1 METCVYTISNDSFKG
16 DPTMSIIKQI
26 LTDFYYCT
34 NIPIRF
40 LDDNLKQVDS
50 MGHIVSDIPKFEIDD
65 LKPNSIRETITDDF
79 RHYIVLPFNETSH
92 QTGYFLIGA
101 YQSVNEKN
109 NDLPYKPSHLTPY
122 FEKLFISIIK
132 KNIASIAHS
141 NPHISKGIKY
151 IHDNYNQPI
160 NLHMLC
166 DYLNL
171 NTCYFCVLFKNE
183 TNMTFS
189 QYLNK
194 IRINESK
201 VLLETTN
208 DSIIDISLAVGFNN
222 HNHFSATFKKFTG
235 ITPTN
240 YRNQLKK

>member
-1 METCVYTISNDSFKG
+1 
-16 DPTMSIIKQI
+16 MSIIKQI

-34 NIPIRF
+34 HIPIQF
-40 LDDNLKQVDS
+40 LDDHLKQVDF
-50 MGHIVSDIPKFEIDD
+50 MGHTATITPTFKTED
-65 LKPNSIRETITDDF
+65 LKQGATTAITTDDSS
-79 RHYIVLPFNETSH
+79 HYIILPFNETLH
-92 QTGYFLIGA
+92 QMGYFLIGA
-101 YQSVNEKN
+101 YQSVNEE
-109 NDLPYKPSHLTPY
+109 DDEIPYKPSHLTPY
-122 FEKLFISIIK
+122 FENLLISIIK
-132 KNIASIAHS
+132 KNIASTAQS
-141 NPHISKGIKY
+141 NPHIAKGIEY
-151 IHDNYNQPI
+151 IHKKYSQPI

-171 NTCYFCVLFKNE
+171 NTCYFCVLFKNQ

-201 VLLETTN
+201 ILLETTN

-222 HNHFSATFKKFTG
+222 HNHFSATFKKLTG
-235 ITPTN
+235 MTPTV

>member
-1 METCVYTISNDSFKG
+1 
-16 DPTMSIIKQI
+16 MSIIKQI

-34 NIPIRF
+34 NIPIQF
-40 LDDNLKQVDS
+40 LDDNLKKVDS
-50 MGHIVSDIPKFEIDD
+50 RGHIVSDVLKFKTDA
-65 LKPNSIRETITDDF
+65 LKPNKTKVITTENY

-101 YQSVNEKN
+101 YQSEQVDGCEI
-109 NDLPYKPSHLTPY
+109 PYKPAHLTAY
-122 FEKLFISIIK
+122 FEKLFILIIK
-132 KNIASIAHS
+132 ESIANIAQA
-141 NPHISKGIKY
+141 NPHIAKGIEY
-151 IHDNYNQPI
+151 IHQNYHQSI
-160 NLHMLC
+160 NLQMLC

-201 VLLETTN
+201 LLLETTN
-208 DSIIDISLAVGFNN
+208 DSIIDISLSVGFNN
-222 HNHFSATFKKFTG
+222 HNHFSATFKKLTNV
-235 ITPTN
+235 TPTF
-240 YRNQLKK
+240 YRNQFKK

>member
-1 METCVYTISNDSFKG
+1 
-16 DPTMSIIKQI
+16 MSIIKQI

-34 NIPIRF
+34 HIPIQF

-50 MGHIVSDIPKFEIDD
+50 MGQIMTAVPTIETNS
-65 LKPNSIRETITDDF
+65 LNPNATTAITTDDAY
-79 RHYIVLPFNETSH
+79 HYIVLSFNETSH

-101 YQSVNEKN
+101 YQSVNEDDAN
-109 NDLPYKPSHLTPY
+109 PPYKPSHLTPY
-122 FEKLFISIIK
+122 FEELLISIIK
-132 KNIASIAHS
+132 KNIASKVES
-141 NPHISKGIKY
+141 NPHIAKGIKY
-151 IHDNYNQPI
+151 IHENYNKSI

-171 NTCYFCVLFKNE
+171 NTCYFCVLFKNQ

-194 IRINESK
+194 IRITESK
-201 VLLETTN
+201 RLLETTS

-222 HNHFSATFKKFTG
+222 HNHFSATFKKLTG
-235 ITPTN
+235 ITPTA
-240 YRNQLKK
+240 YKNQLKKG